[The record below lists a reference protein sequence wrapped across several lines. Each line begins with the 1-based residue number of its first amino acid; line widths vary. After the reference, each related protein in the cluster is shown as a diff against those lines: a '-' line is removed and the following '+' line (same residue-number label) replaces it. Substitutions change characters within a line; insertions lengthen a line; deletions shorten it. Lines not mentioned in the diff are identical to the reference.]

1 MPCEKCTNLCVRY
14 PIRQPNDLLKAIK
27 IAKQNVEDG
36 TIIELPDLES
46 INQNSFEAV
55 ASGEA
60 WGDIVEYNF
69 CCSNCS
75 ERFSLHAETYHG
87 SGGYW
92 EPTDKSSARENL

>member
-1 MPCEKCTNLCVRY
+1 MPCEKCADLCVRY

-27 IAKQNVEDG
+27 IARQNVEDG
-36 TIIELPDLES
+36 TIIELPDLKS
-46 INQNSFEAV
+46 INQNSFSAV
-55 ASGEA
+55 ASGEV
-60 WGDIVEYNF
+60 WGDIFEYNF

-92 EPTDKSSARENL
+92 EPKNKSSVRENL

>member
-1 MPCEKCTNLCVRY
+1 MPCEKCSDLCVRY

-27 IAKQNVEDG
+27 IAKQNLEDG

-46 INQNSFEAV
+46 INQYSFSAV

-69 CCSNCS
+69 YCSNCS
-75 ERFSLHAETYHG
+75 EQFRLHAETYHG

-92 EPTDKSSARENL
+92 EPKNKSSVRENF

>member
-1 MPCEKCTNLCVRY
+1 MPCELCADLCVRY
-14 PIRQPNDLLKAIK
+14 PIRQPNDLIKAIK

-36 TIIELPDLES
+36 TIIELPDFES
-46 INQNSFEAV
+46 INQNSFAVV

-60 WGDIVEYNF
+60 WGDIIEYNF
-69 CCSNCS
+69 CCSSCG

-92 EPTDKSSARENL
+92 EPKNKSSVRENL